1 MLLRWTGW
9 VAYTAAL
16 ANLVAAPSILGG
28 TDYTLFWSA
37 PGYVTF
43 VAQVAMVIWFLVASL
58 SMLLKR
64 EVAAMAHAAP

>member
-1 MLLRWTGW
+1 
-9 VAYTAAL
+9 
-16 ANLVAAPSILGG
+16 VAAPSILGG